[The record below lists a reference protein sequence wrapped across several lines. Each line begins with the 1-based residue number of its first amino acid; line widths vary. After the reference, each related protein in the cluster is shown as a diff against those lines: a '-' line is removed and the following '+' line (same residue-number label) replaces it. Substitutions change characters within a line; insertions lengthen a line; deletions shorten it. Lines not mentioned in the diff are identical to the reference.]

1 MDKLGL
7 LMSDYCTSA
16 DGANTPTCIGFP
28 RWVPQSA
35 LQTDPTGKI
44 RSFRGLRPSRSLL
57 LGTLLAATLAGCAPM
72 KEATT
77 AKVDASLLENQA
89 QKAPALPQWQG
100 FFTDVRLQALIG
112 QALNNNRDLRLGLAR
127 VSEARAQYGVTR
139 ADRYPS
145 IDGFVSGTRSSQPA
159 DISPMGRRFDLT
171 KGEVGISL
179 PSYELDLWGRV
190 ANLTEAAQASY
201 LASEANALAV
211 QLALVGD
218 IANAYYQWLETQ
230 EKLVISD
237 GIYQNRL
244 SVRGIIDKRLAVGLA
259 TETERLQAE
268 ALNDGLL
275 RDSAEIARQHKAA
288 VNTLAVLVGTPLT
301 DASIGSGQPLAQQAD
316 SKVLP
321 DQVPS
326 SLLLRRPDVQAAELR
341 LKASEANVDAARAAF
356 LPRIALTAS
365 YGTASSSLTGLL
377 SDNSENWSFVPQI
390 TIPLFNVGRTQAAY
404 DLVSARQVQAV
415 ADYEKTIQNAFKE
428 VADALVNRTSYA
440 VQVKHQR
447 DLHQHQ
453 RERLTISSKR
463 YEQGMSNYMEVL
475 DAQRET
481 YSAEQTLL
489 TLMRAQKA
497 ADVALFKALGGGAS

>member
-1 MDKLGL
+1 MRNL
-7 LMSDYCTSA
+7 LSVSMA
-16 DGANTPTCIGFP
+16 A
-28 RWVPQSA
+28 A
-35 LQTDPTGKI
+35 LMV
-44 RSFRGLRPSRSLL
+44 
-57 LGTLLAATLAGCAPM
+57 GCAPM

-77 AKVDASLLENQA
+77 AKVDASFVAN
-89 QKAPALPQWQG
+89 KADAHVTLPKWES
-100 FFTDVRLQALIG
+100 FFSDPRLQALIQ
-112 QALNNNRDLRLGLAR
+112 QALSNNRDVRLALAR

-139 ADRYPS
+139 ADRFPS
-145 IDGFVSGTRSSQPA
+145 IDGVVSGTRSSQPA

-201 LASEANALAV
+201 LASEANASAV

-218 IANAYYQWLETQ
+218 IANAYYQWLETA
-230 EKLVISD
+230 EKLKISD
-237 GIYQNRL
+237 DIYQNRL
-244 SVRGIIDKRLAVGLA
+244 AIRGIIDKRMAVGLS

-275 RDSAEIARQHKAA
+275 RDSAEISRQHKAA
-288 VNTLAVLVGTPLT
+288 VNTLALLVGAPVS
-301 DASIGSGQPLAQQAD
+301 DASIGTGHALLQQAD
-316 SKVLP
+316 SSALHSHA
-321 DQVPS
+321 PS

-341 LKASEANVDAARAAF
+341 LTAADANVEAARAAF

-365 YGTASSSLTGLL
+365 YGTASSSLTGLF
-377 SDNSENWSFVPQI
+377 SENSENWSFVPQI
-390 TIPLFNVGRTQAAY
+390 TIPLFNVGRTQASY
-404 DLVSARQVQAV
+404 DLVAARQIQAV
-415 ADYEKTIQNAFKE
+415 ADYEKTIQTAFKE
-428 VADALVNRTSYA
+428 VADALLNRQNYA

-447 DLHQHQ
+447 DLLQHQ
-453 RERLTISSKR
+453 RERLAISSKR

-489 TLMRAQKA
+489 VLIRSQKA
-497 ADVALFKALGGGAS
+497 ADVAVFKALGGGMS

>member
-1 MDKLGL
+1 
-7 LMSDYCTSA
+7 
-16 DGANTPTCIGFP
+16 
-28 RWVPQSA
+28 
-35 LQTDPTGKI
+35 
-44 RSFRGLRPSRSLL
+44 
-57 LGTLLAATLAGCAPM
+57 M

-77 AKVDASLLENQA
+77 AKVDASFVAN
-89 QKAPALPQWQG
+89 KADTGATLPKWES
-100 FFTDVRLQALIG
+100 FFTDPRLQALIQ
-112 QALNNNRDLRLGLAR
+112 QALSNNRDVRLALAR

-139 ADRYPS
+139 ADRFPS
-145 IDGFVSGTRSSQPA
+145 VDGFVSGTRSSQPA

-218 IANAYYQWLETQ
+218 IANAYYQWLETA
-230 EKLVISD
+230 EKQKISD
-237 GIYQNRL
+237 DIYQNRL
-244 SVRGIIDKRLAVGLA
+244 AIRGIIDKRMAVGLS

-275 RDSAEIARQHKAA
+275 RDSAEISRQHKAA
-288 VNTLAVLVGTPLT
+288 VNTLALLVGAPVS
-301 DASIGSGQPLAQQAD
+301 DASIGTGHALLQQAD
-316 SKVLP
+316 SSAL
-321 DQVPS
+321 QSHAPS

-341 LKASEANVDAARAAF
+341 LTAADANVEAARAAF

-365 YGTASSSLTGLL
+365 YGTASSSLTGLF

-390 TIPLFNVGRTQAAY
+390 TIPLFNVGRTQASY
-404 DLVSARQVQAV
+404 DLVAARQIQAV
-415 ADYEKTIQNAFKE
+415 ADYEKTIQTAFKE
-428 VADALVNRTSYA
+428 VADALLNRQNYA

-447 DLHQHQ
+447 DLLQHQ
-453 RERLTISSKR
+453 RERLAISSKR
-463 YEQGMSNYMEVL
+463 YEQGVSNYMEVL

-489 TLMRAQKA
+489 ALIRSQKV
-497 ADVALFKALGGGAS
+497 ADVAVFKALGGGF